1 MGAINIRLS
10 VFSLIFLTA
19 QSISSSAFA
28 NPYFSHLT
36 VEDAQKTVNIK
47 DAGELKGIGP
57 HLIEIHNNPLFGSN
71 IILRAHYF
79 KAVGKPK
86 ALVLGVHGLQ
96 SNARWFMKSGTELAK
111 KGISVLVYDRRGSGL
126 SDGNKRFFGL
136 PINFDPNPDEIKV
149 AQGLRGH
156 VRTGIILRRLVLNT
170 SREFIS
176 DIDASYDKLVDLNK
190 NYTKADGKN
199 ELDVY
204 ILANCFGSRIAIPYA
219 LKNKKIKSLIITAP
233 ATDMQPRANIESIF
247 DKTDIAFPLIP
258 VVGPIDY
265 LKSPLKDNYFV
276 SPENPAYAGIVNNK
290 VSLSLRYATGD
301 FYWATRGLT
310 KKMENGLSKLE
321 IPTLIVLGSHDVMV
335 DNELIKQRFRREYQA
350 DGKILTFNAEH
361 LVEFTPAGP
370 AFVEATSR
378 WILEDQRSGKPAN
391 MSVSGLSYL
400 VGNENI
406 GSARR
411 ANDPVRPPAQ
421 RKKFLGL
428 F

>member
-1 MGAINIRLS
+1 MGASNLRSSI
-10 VFSLIFLTA
+10 FSLIFLTA
-19 QSISSSAFA
+19 QTFSWNGFA

-36 VEDAQKTVNIK
+36 VDDAQKTIHIK
-47 DAGELKGIGP
+47 NAGELKGIGP
-57 HLIEIHNNPLFGSN
+57 HLIEIHNNPLIGSN
-71 IILRAHYF
+71 ITLRAHYF
-79 KAVGKPK
+79 KAVGTPK

-96 SNARWFMKSGTELAK
+96 SNARWFLKSGTDLAK

-126 SDGNKRFFGL
+126 SDGNKRFFNL
-136 PINFDPNPDEIKV
+136 PIDFDPNPEEIKV

-156 VRTGIILRRLVLNT
+156 VRTGIILRRLVLN
-170 SREFIS
+170 SAREFIS
-176 DIDASYDKLVDLNK
+176 DIDASYEKLVDLNK
-190 NYTKADGKN
+190 IYTKADGKS

-247 DKTDIAFPLIP
+247 DKTDIAVPLIP
-258 VVGPIDY
+258 VLGPIDY

-276 SPENPAYAGIVNNK
+276 SPENPAYSGIVNNK

-301 FYWATRGLT
+301 FFWATRGLT

-321 IPTLIVLGSHDVMV
+321 IPTLVVLGSRDVMV
-335 DNELIKQRFRREYQA
+335 DNDLIKHRFRREYQA

-361 LVEFTPAGP
+361 LIEFTPAGP
-370 AFVEATSR
+370 AFTEATSR
-378 WILEDQRSGKPAN
+378 WILEDQRTGKPAA
-391 MSVSGLSYL
+391 MSTRGLSYL
-400 VGNENI
+400 IGEENI

-411 ANDPVRPPAQ
+411 ANDPVAPSPE
-421 RKKFLGL
+421 RKKILGL